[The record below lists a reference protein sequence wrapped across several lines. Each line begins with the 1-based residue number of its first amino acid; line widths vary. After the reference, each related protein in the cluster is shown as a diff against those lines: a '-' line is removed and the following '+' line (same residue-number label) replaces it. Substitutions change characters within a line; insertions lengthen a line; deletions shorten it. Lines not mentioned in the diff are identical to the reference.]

1 MKHLV
6 LIGSTHG
13 NEWTGA
19 YLIRHLEAN
28 KNILASDSYQTHYI
42 FANEKAF
49 QLSQRYVEKDLNR
62 CFNFSDRSTD
72 RTYEEKLARNLKR
85 KVSELTGKEE
95 CLLVDMHTTTAAMG
109 TTLIVD
115 KLTKFNLQL
124 LSFLCKKIPHAK
136 VFAWIE
142 EKKSGFINEL
152 SDSSLTIEVGPVE
165 RATLKHEAYQKTL
178 ECVRHVKDFM
188 LAYNDDNKICMG
200 ESIDIYVYKDKLDYP
215 RDKDGHISAMIHK
228 EFESKNF
235 QTLLADSPVFCDFF
249 GNTIQYGKHDNLQAL
264 FIGEAS
270 YYEKGFA
277 CCLAKKTRFVI

>member
-28 KNILASDSYQTHYI
+28 KNILASDNYQTHYI

-115 KLTKFNLQL
+115 KSQN
-124 LSFLCKKIPHAK
+124 S
-136 VFAWIE
+136 
-142 EKKSGFINEL
+142 
-152 SDSSLTIEVGPVE
+152 TITCP
-165 RATLKHEAYQKTL
+165 
-178 ECVRHVKDFM
+178 
-188 LAYNDDNKICMG
+188 
-200 ESIDIYVYKDKLDYP
+200 
-215 RDKDGHISAMIHK
+215 
-228 EFESKNF
+228 
-235 QTLLADSPVFCDFF
+235 
-249 GNTIQYGKHDNLQAL
+249 
-264 FIGEAS
+264 
-270 YYEKGFA
+270 
-277 CCLAKKTRFVI
+277 